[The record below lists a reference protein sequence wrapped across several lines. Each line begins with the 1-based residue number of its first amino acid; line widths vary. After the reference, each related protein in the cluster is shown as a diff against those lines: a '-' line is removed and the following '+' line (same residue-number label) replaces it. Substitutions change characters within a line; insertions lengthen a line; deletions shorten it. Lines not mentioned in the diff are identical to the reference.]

1 MVTVTSATP
10 SPPTVF
16 PLVASCGLSDATG
29 PLTMGCLATD
39 FLPTPVTFSWT
50 DQSGK
55 AISSDK
61 YRQYPSV
68 QNGGTYTSTSQL
80 SISNAEWEKSEYFT
94 CTVENAS
101 GKKHTQVNKPAVENT
116 TPPHVFIIPP
126 SSEELRANKTAT
138 IVCVARGFAPKDYT
152 FKWFTD
158 SKEFDA
164 SHYINTDAVEDK
176 GYFDASSLLTVKEDE
191 WKGSS
196 MIKCELAHGRV
207 TVSRNISSSAPDCS
221 QCSATVDVHVEIL
234 PPTPEEILTQ
244 KGATLTCKA
253 TGLASQHNIKMVWS
267 SPEDVQELASG
278 TPVVTVVEGYITAVY
293 EYKADLQKWA
303 SGNKFIC
310 TVTPDKSLQSPKSIE
325 YHRVIIKGDE
335 KAPEVF
341 LLSPSPQETTKG
353 HSEVTVTCYVKDFY
367 PEDVYISWLHSDK
380 TVASDRYTSTNL
392 IPKKNENGASS
403 FSVYSKLTMP
413 RQSWVDGDVYTCV
426 VHHETIQTLT
436 KTITRNTDSA
446 GACTAVSQDCSDY
459 DSEEDDVGSL
469 WTTASTFIF
478 LFLASFFY
486 SIGATFAKVKWC
498 KCC

>member
-1 MVTVTSATP
+1 ATP

-16 PLVASCGLSDATG
+16 PLIASCGLSDATG
-29 PLTMGCLATD
+29 PLTMGCLATE

-101 GKKHTQVNKPAVENT
+101 GKKHTQVNKPKT
-116 TPPHVFIIPP
+116 TPPHIFIIPP

-138 IVCVARGFAPKDYT
+138 IVCVARGFAPKDYK
-152 FKWFTD
+152 FKWFMD

-164 SHYINTDAVEDK
+164 SQYINMDAVEDK
-176 GYFDASSLLTVKEDE
+176 GYFDASSLLTVKEAE
-191 WKGSS
+191 WKGSN
-196 MIKCELAHGRV
+196 MIKCELARGKV

-253 TGLASQHNIKMVWS
+253 TGLTSQHNIKMVWS
-267 SPEDVQELASG
+267 SPSVQELASG
-278 TPVVTVVEGYITAVY
+278 TPDISVVEGHITAVY
-293 EYKADLQKWA
+293 HYKADLQQWA
-303 SGNKFIC
+303 SGNRFIC
-310 TVTPDKSLQSPKSIE
+310 TVIHDESLPSPKSIE
-325 YHRVIIKGDE
+325 YHRVIIKSAE
-335 KAPEVF
+335 KSPAVF
-341 LLSPSPQETTKG
+341 LLSPSPQETTNG
-353 HSEVTVTCYVKDFY
+353 HSEATVTCYVKDFY
-367 PEDVYISWLHSDK
+367 PEDVYITWLHSDK
-380 TVASDRYTSTNL
+380 AVANDQYTSTNL
-392 IPKKNENGASS
+392 IPKKNENGASW
-403 FSVYSKLTMP
+403 FSVYSKLTVP
-413 RQSWVDGDVYTCV
+413 LQNWSNGDVYTCV

-446 GACTAVSQDCSDY
+446 GACSAVSQDCSDY
-459 DSEEDDVGSL
+459 DSEEEDMGSL
-469 WTTASTFIF
+469 WTTTSTFIF
-478 LFLASFFY
+478 LFLVSFFY
-486 SIGATFAKVKWC
+486 SIGATFAKVK
-498 KCC
+498 